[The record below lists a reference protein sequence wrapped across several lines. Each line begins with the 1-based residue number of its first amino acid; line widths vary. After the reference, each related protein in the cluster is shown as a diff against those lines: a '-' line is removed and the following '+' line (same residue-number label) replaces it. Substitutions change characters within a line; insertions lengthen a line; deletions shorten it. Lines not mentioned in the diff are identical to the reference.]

1 MPPKRRQESQ
11 PAIATKDEHG
21 SSSMEPEVADDHDIE
36 EDELDEDVEMRDGE
50 DDDGEEE
57 VGDPFVFQVRG
68 AITPCGAQQMSLKE
82 LHGEFIVSRALLAA

>member
-11 PAIATKDEHG
+11 PAITTKDERG
-21 SSSMEPEVADDHDIE
+21 SPSMEPEEDHE
-36 EDELDEDVEMRDGE
+36 EDELDDDVEMRDGE

-68 AITPCGAQQMSLKE
+68 AITPCGAQQMTLKE
-82 LHGEFIVSRALLAA
+82 LHGECVV